1 MKPWMWLA
9 MIGGTMARDESRW
22 DAARP
27 LVEADSNGGT
37 LREIIPNAPVPNF
50 FLPTPGARPRLDALP
65 QGRCVLVLDGV
76 VLEGRPGWE
85 TLMASPA
92 ARDASA
98 VAEGW
103 LWLWLGKPFELK
115 GFSDG
120 PNPEPPPTWDQ
131 GRVRLV
137 YTDPRGGRR
146 EALLTLNGG
155 AEPTVEERPWRPL

>member
-27 LVEADSNGGT
+27 LVEADSNGGA
-37 LREIIPNAPVPNF
+37 LRENAPVPNF
-50 FLPTPGARPRLDALP
+50 FLPKQGARPRLDALP
-65 QGRCVLVLDGV
+65 EGRCLLVLDGA

-103 LWLWLGKPFELK
+103 LWLWLGKPLELK